1 VSGMRSRIQAA
12 GAGLILAFAVGWV
25 VAGPVAAQDRGH
37 DEPGRGGE
45 ARGHDDARGH
55 ERRDVRDHQR
65 RGPERGYGYD
75 APAYGGYA
83 PPPVYAPPEPSPGIS
98 LFFNFR

>member
-12 GAGLILAFAVGWV
+12 GAGLILAFAVGCV

-37 DEPGRGGE
+37 DERGRGGE

-75 APAYGGYA
+75 AP
-83 PPPVYAPPEPSPGIS
+83 PEPSPEIS